1 MLTIYRASAGAGKT
15 HKLTGEYLM
24 LLFSQPG
31 AYRRILAVT
40 FTNKATDEMKTRI
53 VQELYHLASGRASDY
68 IQLLSSAYS
77 LTERQVRE
85 QARKI
90 LVAILHDYSAFN
102 ISTIDRF
109 FQQTMRAFT
118 REIGLQGGYG
128 IEMDQELVLTE
139 AIDNLL
145 ADLEKPESKDL
156 LGWLLRFA
164 EDKIEDGGGW
174 SLRKDIMSLSR
185 EVFKESY
192 KAFSEEVGKDIADK
206 QALDAYK
213 NELYAIIRSV
223 EAEAKRLGEEGV
235 ATDEMKTR
243 IVQELYHLASGRAS
257 DYIQLLSSAYSLTE
271 RQVREQARKIL
282 VAILHDYSAFNIS
295 TIDRFFQQTMRA
307 FTREIGLQ
315 GGYGI
320 EMDQELV
327 LTEAIDNLL
336 ADLEKPE
343 SKDLLG
349 WLLRFAEDK
358 IEDGGGWSLRKD
370 IMSLSREV
378 FKESYKAFSEE
389 VGKDIADK
397 QALDAYKN
405 ELYAIIR
412 SVEAEAKRL
421 GEEGVALLKQFAL
434 QPSDF
439 KGGSRSPFFYFE
451 KLARG
456 EMKEPTATFQTLPDN
471 PEAYTTKTT
480 PPGLRQIIGCVYEE
494 GLNACVKN
502 IVSLFANLTAYNTA
516 REIVRYYYTLGILT
530 DISRQIASYREEK
543 NVMLIA
549 DTTELL
555 NKVISGS
562 DAPFIYEKTGTHV
575 DHYMIDEFQDTSG
588 MQWNNFRPLVE
599 ESLANGRANLIVGDV
614 KQSIYRFRNSDWKL
628 LDEQVRRD
636 FEEEQVRE
644 ETLMDNWR
652 SCRHIVEFN
661 NGFFTTAPAIL
672 QDLYNEALKTSSL
685 NEEERTAFFT
695 KIMTAYDKS
704 IQRVPPPFQKKDGHV
719 RIDFLSG
726 DEEKKWEQEAME
738 RLPATLERLQDNG
751 YALKDIAIL
760 VRTNQEGAL
769 VADTL
774 LAYKEEHPSDRY
786 NYDIISDDALFVGSS
801 PAVRFLIAVLR
812 YLRNPEDQTNRKL
825 AMYAYQVLT
834 GKFGESEA
842 DKSVSQNLQSI
853 SRQSLYEVTEGLF
866 RNFSAYFPETEQV
879 FVQAFLDMVSE
890 YAQKESADL
899 NRFLRWWDETGYR
912 KTIATPD
919 GQNAIRILTVHKSKG
934 LGFKVVI
941 IPFGD
946 WEIDHKPTKPVILW
960 CHPEKKPFDRL
971 HLVPVRYGQ
980 ILSSTIFAKDYFK
993 ERLHAFIDNLNTLY
1007 VAFTRSKEELI
1018 VFSPRPRK
1026 INKEGKVEKITSI
1039 ADLLWAGVETD
1050 IEDDTFERGEW
1061 WHPASGRTAEDTLE
1075 EIPMSRLYSVSP
1087 DDRLQLRLHGKGFFF
1102 DNARRKHGTLMH
1114 EVLSRIRTPKD
1125 IPASVESYRLAGVIN
1140 REEAAELISRLEEL
1154 LQAEEVKAWY
1164 DGSARVLNEVD
1175 ILFGK
1180 GLSKRPDRVM
1190 IKDNKVIVVDYKF
1203 GERQDKRHP
1212 NQVRNYLQL
1221 IRKMGFE
1228 RVDGYLWYVELGK
1241 IEAVNK

>member
-31 AYRRILAVT
+31 AFRRILAVT

-53 VQELYHLASGRASDY
+53 VQELYHLASGRTSDY

-145 ADLEKPESKDL
+145 ADLEKPESKVL

-192 KAFSEEVGKDIADK
+192 KAFSEEVGKDISDK
-206 QALDAYK
+206 QALD
-213 NELYAIIRSV
+213 
-223 EAEAKRLGEEGV
+223 
-235 ATDEMKTR
+235 T
-243 IVQELYHLASGRAS
+243 
-257 DYIQLLSSAYSLTE
+257 
-271 RQVREQARKIL
+271 
-282 VAILHDYSAFNIS
+282 
-295 TIDRFFQQTMRA
+295 
-307 FTREIGLQ
+307 
-315 GGYGI
+315 
-320 EMDQELV
+320 
-327 LTEAIDNLL
+327 
-336 ADLEKPE
+336 
-343 SKDLLG
+343 
-349 WLLRFAEDK
+349 
-358 IEDGGGWSLRKD
+358 
-370 IMSLSREV
+370 
-378 FKESYKAFSEE
+378 
-389 VGKDIADK
+389 
-397 QALDAYKN
+397 YKN

-456 EMKEPTATFQTLPDN
+456 EMKEPTATFQALPDN
-471 PEAYTTKTT
+471 PDAYTTKTT

-588 MQWNNFRPLVE
+588 MQWNNFRPLE

-636 FEEEQVRE
+636 FEDEQVRE
-644 ETLMDNWR
+644 DTLKDNWR

-661 NGFFTTAPAIL
+661 NAFFTAAPAIL
-672 QDLYNEALKTSSL
+672 QDLYNEALKNSSL
-685 NEEERTAFFT
+685 SEEERTAFSAR
-695 KIMTAYDKS
+695 IMAAYDDS
-704 IQRVPPPFQKKDGHV
+704 SQRVPPPFQKKDGHV

-726 DEEKKWEQEAME
+726 DEDKDWKQEAME

-842 DKSVSQNLQSI
+842 DESVFQNLQSI

-866 RNFSAYFPETEQV
+866 RNFSIYFPETEQV

-1039 ADLLWAGVETD
+1039 ADLLWAGVETE
-1050 IEDDTFERGEW
+1050 IGDDTFERGEW

>member
-139 AIDNLL
+139 AID
-145 ADLEKPESKDL
+145 
-156 LGWLLRFA
+156 
-164 EDKIEDGGGW
+164 
-174 SLRKDIMSLSR
+174 M
-185 EVFKESY
+185 
-192 KAFSEEVGKDIADK
+192 
-206 QALDAYK
+206 
-213 NELYAIIRSV
+213 
-223 EAEAKRLGEEGV
+223 
-235 ATDEMKTR
+235 
-243 IVQELYHLASGRAS
+243 
-257 DYIQLLSSAYSLTE
+257 
-271 RQVREQARKIL
+271 
-282 VAILHDYSAFNIS
+282 
-295 TIDRFFQQTMRA
+295 
-307 FTREIGLQ
+307 
-315 GGYGI
+315 
-320 EMDQELV
+320 
-327 LTEAIDNLL
+327 
-336 ADLEKPE
+336 
-343 SKDLLG
+343 LG